1 MWYLG
6 GSLVGYLSGS
16 PVGYLCRSPVGYLGG
31 SPVGYF
37 GGSLVGY
44 LGGSLVGYF
53 ETTRDR
59 LLAKL
64 LQIRLQVVWNAW
76 KSLSRATC
84 FPIV

>member
-1 MWYLG
+1 MGYLG
-6 GSLVGYLSGS
+6 RSPVGYLSGS
-16 PVGYLCRSPVGYLGG
+16 PVGYLGR
-31 SPVGYF
+31 
-37 GGSLVGY
+37 SLVGY
-44 LGGSLVGYF
+44 LGGSLVGYLGRSPVGYF

-76 KSLSRATC
+76 KSLSRVAC